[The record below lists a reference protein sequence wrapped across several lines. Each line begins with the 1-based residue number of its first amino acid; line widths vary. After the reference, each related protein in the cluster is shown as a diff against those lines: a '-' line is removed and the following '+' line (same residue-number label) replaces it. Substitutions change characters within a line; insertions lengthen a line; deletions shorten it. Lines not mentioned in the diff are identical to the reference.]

1 MKKSEQLRQEAAR
14 EDNDFRA
21 MSLMN
26 QGLREERAENFDE
39 SYLGPLESKYDVTLR
54 SNGSYTITTTVYGVI
69 DFFPKANKLLI
80 RKDNKW
86 IKPGLKWIINNLL

>member
-1 MKKSEQLRQEAAR
+1 MKKSEKLRQEAAR

-39 SYLGPLESKYDVTLR
+39 SYLGPLEAKYDVVLR
-54 SNGSYTITTTVYGVI
+54 SNGSYAITTTVYGVI

-86 IKPGLKWIINNLL
+86 IKPGLNWIINNLL

>member
-1 MKKSEQLRQEAAR
+1 MKKSQQLKQEAAR

-39 SYLGPLESKYDVTLR
+39 TYLGPLESKYDVTLR
-54 SNGSYTITTTVYGVI
+54 SNGSYAITTTVHGVV
-69 DFFPKANKLLI
+69 DFFPKANKLLL

>member
-1 MKKSEQLRQEAAR
+1 L
-14 EDNDFRA
+14 RA

-26 QGLREERAENFDE
+26 KVLREERAEDFDE
-39 SYLGPLESKYDVTLR
+39 LFLPKLESSYDVTFR
-54 SNGSYTITTTVYGVI
+54 SNGSYAINSPTHGVL